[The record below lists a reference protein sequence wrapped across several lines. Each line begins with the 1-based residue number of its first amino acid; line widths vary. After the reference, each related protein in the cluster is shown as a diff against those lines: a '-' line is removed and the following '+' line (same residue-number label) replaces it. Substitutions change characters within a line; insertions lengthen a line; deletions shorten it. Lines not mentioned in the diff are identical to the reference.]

1 MPTAAQVSETSV
13 TVNSSPIQDRD
24 NHTNDHA
31 GHSYDMAPRLKSPFT
46 ISKSLL
52 LYFRDNQAFSSITH
66 NNWFGMVPLF
76 LVFSLDLML
85 SSDFMKRKEAIETFN
100 KVRMSWFLRL
110 ILLVFLG
117 PDN

>member
-13 TVNSSPIQDRD
+13 TVNSSPIQDYT
-24 NHTNDHA
+24 HMNDHA

-46 ISKSLL
+46 ISKSLP
-52 LYFRDNQAFSSITH
+52 LYFRDNQSFSSITH

-76 LVFSLDLML
+76 LVFFLDLML

-100 KVRMSWFLRL
+100 KVRMS
-110 ILLVFLG
+110 
-117 PDN
+117 

>member
-13 TVNSSPIQDRD
+13 TVNSSPIQDYT
-24 NHTNDHA
+24 HMNDHA

-76 LVFSLDLML
+76 LVFFLDLML